1 MVNAEGYRE
10 LFGTK
15 NRLAQT
21 VLPLLTG
28 PRKDRPGT
36 TREGK
41 GKFEVARTL
50 R

>member
-15 NRLAQT
+15 NRMAQT

-28 PRKDRPGT
+28 PVPEQNGPPWDNKRGQRQI
-36 TREGK
+36 
-41 GKFEVARTL
+41 
-50 R
+50 